1 MRLKPS
7 LEDLINSSFRSVLKN
22 KSRTILTSLGVIIG
36 VTSVILLTSIGTG
49 LKKYVSDQFE
59 SLGSNTL
66 FVAPGKV
73 FNEQGGFNG
82 QESSLISVSFTEK
95 DISRLKKD
103 LKGSIIL
110 PTKSTSAEVKSKDK
124 KKNAATIVGTT
135 YQYGPHNNAI
145 PSTGN
150 GRWFTKEE
158 DDKGEAVAIL
168 GPKMANDLF
177 PSGNALGKKIIIGS
191 KNVKIIGIGD
201 SRGSS
206 MGGPNLDEYIFVP
219 YNLAVDLAGNNKVQE
234 IMVKAPSE
242 KEVGNTKQKI
252 IDVLSENYDKDD
264 FSVFDSAQLL
274 TSINSIIST
283 LTIALTGIAAI
294 SLVVGGIGIMNIML
308 VTVSERT
315 REIGLRKAI
324 GAYPR
329 AILLQFLFEAVILSG
344 IGGIIG
350 IILGTLGTFGINKF
364 FPAQVTPGSILIA
377 FGVAFIVGIIFGVAP
392 ARKASKLSPIEA
404 LRYE

>member
-7 LEDLINSSFRSVLKN
+7 LEDLIRSSLRSVLKN
-22 KSRTILTSLGVIIG
+22 KSRTFLTALGVIIG

-59 SLGSNTL
+59 TLGSNTL
-66 FVAPGKV
+66 FVAPGKL
-73 FNEQGGFNG
+73 FNEKGGFSP
-82 QESSLISVSFTEK
+82 QESNLATLSFTTR
-95 DISRLKKD
+95 DVASLRAD
-103 LKGSIIL
+103 LDGAIVL
-110 PTKSTSAEVKSKDK
+110 PTKSTVSEVKSKNA
-124 KKNAATIVGTT
+124 KKNGVIIVGTT
-135 YQYGPHNNAI
+135 YQYGPHNNSLPA
-145 PSTGN
+145 PGN

-158 DDKGEAVAIL
+158 DDKGSPVAIL
-168 GPKMANDLF
+168 GPDIAKDLF
-177 PSGNALGKKIIIGS
+177 PNGNALGKKIIIGS
-191 KNVKIIGIGD
+191 KNTRVIGIND

-219 YNLAVDLAGNNKVQE
+219 FDLASSLSGDEKIQE
-234 IMVKAPSE
+234 IMVKA
-242 KEVGNTKQKI
+242 KNKNEVDATKNKV
-252 IDVLSENYDKDD
+252 IDILSRKYDPDD
-264 FSVFDSAQLL
+264 FTVFDSAQLL
-274 TSINSIIST
+274 TSINQIINT

-294 SLVVGGIGIMNIML
+294 SLIVGGIGIMNIML

-344 IGGIIG
+344 LGGIIG
-350 IILGTLGTFGINKF
+350 IILGTLGTMAINKV
-364 FPAQVTPGSILIA
+364 FPAQVTPSSILLA
-377 FGVAFIVGIIFGVAP
+377 FGVAFIVGIVFGVAP
-392 ARKASKLSPIEA
+392 ARRASKLSPIDA

>member
-1 MRLKPS
+1 MRKLKPS
-7 LEDLINSSFRSVLKN
+7 FEDLLRSSLRSVLKN

-49 LKKYVSDQFE
+49 LKKYINDQFE
-59 SLGSNTL
+59 TLGSNTL
-66 FVAPGKV
+66 FVAPGQIFK
-73 FNEQGGFNG
+73 EGGGFN
-82 QESSLISVSFTEK
+82 QNPSSMMMVSFKPK
-95 DISRLKKD
+95 DIANLKKA
-103 LKGSIIL
+103 LKDVTIL
-110 PTKSTSAEVKSKDK
+110 PEKSFSAEVKSKDYK
-124 KKNAATIVGTT
+124 KSTTIVGSN
-135 YQYGPHNNAI
+135 YLYGPHGDAL
-145 PSTGN
+145 PSDGN

-158 DDKGEAVAIL
+158 DEKNALVAVL
-168 GPKMANDLF
+168 GQKIAKDLF
-177 PSGNALGKKIIIGS
+177 PNTTALGKKFT
-191 KNVKIIGIGD
+191 VKGKSLRVIGIED
-201 SRGSS
+201 ARGSS
-206 MGGPNLDEYIFVP
+206 MGGPGLDEYIFIP
-219 YNLAVDLAGNNKVQE
+219 IGLANDFAGNENIQE
-234 IMVKAPSE
+234 LMVKTSTKDQVE
-242 KEVGNTKQKI
+242 NTKKTIEKI
-252 IDVLSENYDKDD
+252 LLEDYDQDS
-264 FSVFDSAQLL
+264 FSVFDSTQLL

-283 LTIALTGIAAI
+283 LTVALTGIAAI

-344 IGGIIG
+344 LGGAVG
-350 IILGTLGTFGINKF
+350 IILGVLGTIAINQV
-364 FPAQVTPGSILIA
+364 FPAQVTPASILLA